1 MLISDKYK
9 FLIIDIPKTGS
20 RSLRE
25 SFEVKPGIIQI
36 YGKADLNAKFYQH
49 GTSQQAK
56 NALEINEWRSFYKA
70 TIVRNP
76 WDRYLSFLKY
86 FSSYAE
92 KYISKDKSI
101 QWNTGEKR
109 QGKMCVDLISSTPN
123 ESELLKKIILSQ
135 QAQDCFY
142 KNELGNIQLNK
153 LCKFE
158 NLNEEFEQFCKKVG
172 LQEISLLHKNKSQ
185 SYIDAKKIYTQEIID
200 LVALKESSVIK
211 LMGYDFPKY
220 K

>member
-25 SFEVKPGIIQI
+25 SFELHPGIIQI
-36 YGKADLNAKFYQH
+36 CGKADPNSKFYQH

-56 NALEINEWRSFYKA
+56 NALAINEWRSFYKA
-70 TIVRNP
+70 AVVRNP

-86 FSSYAE
+86 FSSYAD

-101 QWNTGEKR
+101 QWNAAEKQ
-109 QGKMCVDLISSTPN
+109 QGKMCIDLISSTPN
-123 ESELLKKIILSQ
+123 ESELLKKIILRQ

-158 NLNEEFEQFCKKVG
+158 NLNEEFKQFCKKVG
-172 LQEISLLHKNKSQ
+172 LEGISLLHKNKSD
-185 SYIDAKKIYTQEIID
+185 SHIDAKKIYTQELID
-200 LVALKESSVIK
+200 LVALKESSVIR